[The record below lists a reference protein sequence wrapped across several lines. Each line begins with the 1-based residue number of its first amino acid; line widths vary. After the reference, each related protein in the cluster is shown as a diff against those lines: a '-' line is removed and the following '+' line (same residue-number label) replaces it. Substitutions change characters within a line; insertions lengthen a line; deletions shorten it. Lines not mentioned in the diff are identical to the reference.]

1 MKQDYFILVLAHSLH
16 GRLRRIHVPHTVVYG
31 VLGLALFGA
40 VSLFGLVSS
49 YARMAWKVADY
60 NHLRAE
66 ADTLRLRYAKL
77 QKSAAQTNEQLA
89 SLQMFA
95 SEVSVAYGV
104 KKRIEGSDNVLSEA
118 RLAPTMKETLAT
130 FDTLR
135 SFATNHYDSTF
146 FSNSEG
152 VRTMLT
158 GSWPVNGRVTCS
170 YGARTDPFSGEGA
183 YHTGVDMA
191 APAGTEVVAAA
202 DGTVV
207 HAGWYSGYGRLVV
220 LDHGNRYETYYG
232 HLSRV
237 DVLEGQSIHRG
248 ERIGAV
254 GSSGRSTGPHLHYEV
269 RVGGVPVNPYRFLS
283 RSGTLQLASGGSHT
297 GGAF

>member
-16 GRLRRIHVPHTVVYG
+16 GRLRRVHVPHKVIYAI
-31 VLGLALFGA
+31 LGLALFGA

-49 YARMAWKVADY
+49 YARMVWKVADY

-66 ADTLRLRYAKL
+66 ADSLRTRYANL

-89 SLQMFA
+89 TLQMFA
-95 SEVSVAYGV
+95 SEVSAAYGV
-104 KKRIEGSDNVLSEA
+104 KKRIEGSDSVLSEA
-118 RLAPTMKETLAT
+118 RLAPTMSETLAT

-135 SFATNHYDSTF
+135 SFATQHYDSTF
-146 FSNSEG
+146 FLQSEG
-152 VRTMLT
+152 VRAMLS

-170 YGARTDPFSGEGA
+170 YGSRTDPFSGEGA

-191 APAGTEVVAAA
+191 APSGTAVVAAA
-202 DGTVV
+202 GGTVV

-237 DVLEGQSIHRG
+237 DVIEGQSIHRG

-269 RVGGVPVNPYRFLS
+269 RVSGVPVNPYRFLS
-283 RSGTLQLASGGSHT
+283 KTGPMQLASTGTRT
-297 GGAF
+297 GGF